1 MTDIKKM
8 EFSDETG
15 QVNIERSNGTTVKYN
30 MADVV
35 TASANSSGGLG
46 VSGGSQSSPLILSRN
61 GAGPDAGR
69 NALLEM
75 FPLPTRR
82 EIMSPYNI
90 DMGASTIPAGVTVT
104 VVDDPLEMYGKALKI
119 DMVPG
124 LSNQRLTLKLKGSPV
139 AGYMPKALPELE
151 WRMKPDGLS
160 SPASGTA
167 YDKIR
172 MIAWVMKGTAGYY
185 WSLKNSSGSSPYGL
199 AGPHY
204 DAWNKWRTI
213 RLNPEFQCS
222 LQGTPAP
229 WDWDNPQFEYD
240 SVALTLWNDDTVTR
254 SVYLNSV
261 CNMEHERGGYTL
273 HLDGAY
279 ATACDTIF
287 QWWKKEGW
295 RGSTSRGAGPT
306 GEPMFPE
313 RWPDERFPEFI
324 RAGWS
329 VGHHIGCQRDGARV
343 ELRPDVTAEELR
355 QIIIGSNTELNYLG
369 VRGEGA
375 RTNAFLRNSYQ
386 GQYGGDEAG
395 IMRSVG
401 MWCSRGPASD
411 ATHGFDPLSAKT
423 LYSQYYKP
431 FPGGWPGLHG
441 PFYWYYQAADYN
453 HPVLG
458 NTPEGRDRYDGGDL
472 QKLIRR
478 IGRWK
483 SYGLTYIHRV
493 EPNPTEQN
501 VGVNFAAAHYEHI
514 REEVKADRLY
524 PLSLMDVY
532 WLTYARPGDVRLI
545 AGDGAYRS
553 AATGRVAI

>member
-1 MTDIKKM
+1 MSNWKVGPGGRLYHPTTGAYVGQL
-8 EFSDETG
+8 DE
-15 QVNIERSNGTTVKYN
+15 NGNEQMVL
-30 MADVV
+30 
-35 TASANSSGGLG
+35 TATPSSGGVG
-46 VSGGSQSSPLILSRN
+46 VSGGSQSSPLVISRS
-61 GAGPDAGR
+61 GAGPDLGR
-69 NALLEM
+69 SALLEM

-90 DMGASTIPAGVTVT
+90 DMGASTIPAGVTVNI
-104 VVDDPLEMYGKALKI
+104 VDDPLEMYGKALKI
-119 DMVPG
+119 DMAPG
-124 LSNQRLTLKLKGSPV
+124 LSNQRLILKLKGAFV
-139 AGYMPKALPELE
+139 AGYRPKALPELE

-160 SPASGTA
+160 TPASGTA
-167 YDKIR
+167 YDKVR
-172 MIAWVMKGTAGYY
+172 MIAWLLKGTSGYY

-199 AGPHY
+199 AGPHF

-222 LQGTPAP
+222 VQGTPAP

-261 CNMEHERGGYTL
+261 CNMEHERGGFTL

-279 ATACDTIF
+279 ATACESIF
-287 QWWKKEGW
+287 QWWAREGW
-295 RGSTSRGAGPT
+295 RGSTSRGAGAT

-313 RWPDERFPEFI
+313 RWADENFPQFI

-343 ELRPDVTAEELR
+343 ELQPDVTSEELR

-369 VRGEGA
+369 IRNEGA

-395 IMRSVG
+395 VMRSVG
-401 MWCSRGPASD
+401 MWCSRGPTSD

-423 LYSQYYKP
+423 LYSAYWKP

-441 PFYWYYQAADYN
+441 PFFYYYQAADYN

-458 NTPEGRDRYDGGDL
+458 NTPEGRDTYEGGEL
-472 QKLIRR
+472 QKLVRR
-478 IGRWK
+478 VASWK

-493 EPNPTEQN
+493 EPNPSEQN
-501 VGVNFAAAHYEHI
+501 SGPNFANAFYEHI
-514 REEVKADRLY
+514 KSEVKSDRLY
-524 PLSLMDVY
+524 PLSLTDVY
-532 WLTYARPGDVRLI
+532 WLTYARPGDVRLV

-553 AATGRVAI
+553 IATGRVAI